1 MTFPSCLTPAGF
13 STSQLDSQYT
23 VDQYSAYTCSSEGE
37 TDMRLC
43 CFGDGRLGV
52 VREDRVI
59 DVTTVLDRLPSHR
72 YPLPQYDPFV
82 ASLESLREIIEEAA
96 AGSPGVPCSDVML
109 ASPVASPG
117 KIIAAPV
124 NYKKHL
130 EEAREDPAIHHQ
142 NQVAEIQ
149 RVGLFLK
156 ATSSLIGAS
165 GPIVIRHPDRRTD
178 HEIELAVIIG
188 RPADRVPRQRAL
200 EYIAGYSIGLDIT
213 VRGPEERSLRKSID
227 TYTVLGPWL
236 VTADELP
243 DPSQLAL
250 ELSVNGEVR
259 QKANT
264 RDLIIDVPDLIVFA
278 SSFYTLMPGD
288 VLLTG
293 TPEGVGP
300 IKPGDTIV
308 SSIESIGTMTT
319 RVESK

>member
-1 MTFPSCLTPAGF
+1 MSR
-13 STSQLDSQYT
+13 LDSKYT
-23 VDQYSAYTCSSEGE
+23 VDQYSALKCPRVE

-43 CFGDGRLGV
+43 RFGNGRLGV

-59 DVTTVLDRLPSHR
+59 DVTTVFDRLPSHR

-82 ASLESLREIIEEAA
+82 ASLESLREIIDETAVDK
-96 AGSPGVPCSDVML
+96 PGVPCSDVIL
-109 ASPVASPG
+109 ASPVANPG

-130 EEAREDPAIHHQ
+130 DEAREDPAIHHQ

-156 ATSSLIGAS
+156 ATSSLIGTS
-165 GPIVIRHPDRRTD
+165 EPITIRHLDRRTD

-188 RPADRVPRQRAL
+188 KPADRVPRHRAL
-200 EYIAGYSIGLDIT
+200 EYVAGYCIGLDIT

-236 VTADELP
+236 VTVDELG

-264 RDLIIDVPDLIVFA
+264 CDLILDVPELIAFA

-288 VLLTG
+288 ILLTG

-300 IKPGDTIV
+300 IRPGDAIV
-308 SSIESIGTMTT
+308 SSIASIGTMTT